1 MSTEATP
8 AHAIDERTGE
18 AIIEDDKYVSLAN
31 PNYAAA
37 PFADFESVGPETDL
51 TTLNLNWGEKDLP
64 ERRRTKHVHRLHPY
78 LGKFIPQLVEIFIR
92 KFEPELVCDPFAG
105 SGTTLV
111 EAEALGVDSFG
122 VDVSPFNCLLTKV
135 KTDTYDLERLEREIR
150 DILRRSDTGRE
161 HQSRLLGHEGDNDL
175 PESPEYVENW
185 FAKQTQ
191 RELLSYCALIP
202 EYQYGDVLKIILSR
216 SARSARLVRHDELD
230 FPKEPQRGSYE
241 CRKHGR
247 ICTPVQEARKF
258 LRGYSKDT
266 MRRIRE
272 FSEIRGEGKA
282 TVVCGDSREVEF
294 PPADLIVTS
303 PPYVG
308 LIDYHEQHRYAY
320 ELLSLLPEPFESIG
334 YSRSGLRDNEELEI
348 GPASDGRSAAA
359 REDYAAGITEA
370 FARAVEPMPRGS
382 RVVVVVHDKDD
393 LYDEMVESL
402 PVEHIVTLN
411 RHVNR
416 RTGRRNSAFY
426 EQVLI
431 WGKP

>member
-1 MSTEATP
+1 MSTEGAP

-18 AIIEDDKYVSLAN
+18 AIIEDDGYVSLAN
-31 PNYAAA
+31 PDYAAT
-37 PFADFESVGPETDL
+37 PFVDFESVGPETDL

-92 KFEPELVCDPFAG
+92 KFGPELVCDPFAG

-111 EAEALGVDSFG
+111 EAGALGVDSFG

-135 KTDTYDLERLEREIR
+135 KTDTYDLQHLQGEIG
-150 DILRRSDTGRE
+150 DILHRSDEGSQDQSGLFE
-161 HQSRLLGHEGDNDL
+161 HQEHNVLLEPTD
-175 PESPEYVENW
+175 YVQNW
-185 FAKQTQ
+185 FAEQAQ
-191 RELLSYCALIP
+191 EELLCYCSLIP
-202 EYQYGDVLKIILSR
+202 EYQYSDVLKIILSR

-230 FPKEPQRGSYE
+230 FPKEPQRGPYE

-258 LRGYSKDT
+258 LRRYSKDT
-266 MRRIRE
+266 MRRIRN
-272 FSEIRGEGKA
+272 FSKIRNESKA

-348 GPASDGRSAAA
+348 GPASEGRSAAA

-382 RVVVVVHDKDD
+382 RVVVIVNDKDD